1 MKRKDSGFTLIELM
15 IVVAIVSVISA
26 VAIPQYQNHVIKS
39 NIAAAV
45 AELAGGRS
53 QYELIMNDGATSSAF
68 TIANIGFSDSRAC
81 IYTVHVPDSSG
92 KSTPA
97 LECKLQNIG
106 VIAGQSV
113 YLNRL
118 ADGSWNCSTSAGVE
132 EKYKPAN
139 CT

>member
-1 MKRKDSGFTLIELM
+1 MEQHSGFTLIELM
-15 IVVAIVSVISA
+15 IVIAIIGVVSAI
-26 VAIPQYQNHVIKS
+26 AIPQYQNYVIKS
-39 NIAAAV
+39 NVAAAV

-68 TIANIGFSDSRAC
+68 TADNIGFSESLSC
-81 IYTVHVPDSSG
+81 VYTVHQPDVTG
-92 KSTPA
+92 KSMPA

-106 VIAGQSV
+106 VVAGQSV

-118 ADGSWNCSTSAGVE
+118 ADGSWTCSTSAGIE
-132 EKYKPAN
+132 AKYKPAN